1 MTIISLDTTRQ
12 TTPKSVLPIGM
23 SLTTLLWYRLFTP
36 AAAARSFFPCV
47 FPFVLYSMRL
57 LAVLLRPFV
66 SVRSSRA
73 REQTSKIEYR
83 RSPLKSGARASRN
96 ATQTPY
102 FEISC
107 FVGILLYGNMS
118 KVMRT
123 VLQTK
128 MITLPSLD

>member
-83 RSPLKSGARASRN
+83 RSARASRN